1 MGLIPLSAEI
11 DKRALTLYGT
21 ICRMKEFETLKQTAR
36 RQLAVK
42 SLDSKSWFIQIYK
55 LGLQYGIDVIA
66 ALNLNWSKAEW
77 KIYTKHAVWS
87 YHKYDIKSKATT
99 MTSLKYMYIAYA
111 SMKSCHLIWPSRINN
126 KMDPYQVHAANI
138 RIKLLTSTYMLQ
150 STIAKYY
157 PTTNK
162 PTCQLCNVEN
172 ETLEHFLIKCTA
184 LKKIRSKSIR
194 YLKKQLKRNSIKFP
208 SGDENII
215 KLILNGHD
223 SNAWINKTCSVY
235 CYALHNKRYQILKD
249 KGLLYRSKKTNKRKK
264 VNEIDAQNCCIYC
277 NKEVG
282 NDDKA
287 IECEKCSKWQHIK
300 CDGIMD
306 GWKYN
311 RVIKGKEKFQWM
323 CVSCNRE

>member
-1 MGLIPLSAEI
+1 M
-11 DKRALTLYGT
+11 
-21 ICRMKEFETLKQTAR
+21 
-36 RQLAVK
+36 
-42 SLDSKSWFIQIYK
+42 
-55 LGLQYGIDVIA
+55 
-66 ALNLNWSKAEW
+66 
-77 KIYTKHAVWS
+77 
-87 YHKYDIKSKATT
+87 
-99 MTSLKYMYIAYA
+99 
-111 SMKSCHLIWPSRINN
+111 
-126 KMDPYQVHAANI
+126 
-138 RIKLLTSTYMLQ
+138 
-150 STIAKYY
+150 
-157 PTTNK
+157 
-162 PTCQLCNVEN
+162 
-172 ETLEHFLIKCTA
+172 
-184 LKKIRSKSIR
+184 
-194 YLKKQLKRNSIKFP
+194 
-208 SGDENII
+208 
-215 KLILNGHD
+215 ILNGHE

-249 KGLLYRSKKTNKRKK
+249 KGLLNRSKKTNKRKK